1 MCFAQR
7 KIRQGRWKMAEV
19 DMEIAALNKQKT
31 VVRVG

>member
-1 MCFAQR
+1 MDKEGEKKTILR
-7 KIRQGRWKMAEV
+7 KKIWKA